1 MHYFIRALPCRAWHK
16 LVLCLTVGIPAGALA
31 QSPIVTTVAGTTWL
45 YPTSSVRAL
54 NAPLS
59 SDIYGLLDDGKGN
72 LLICDT
78 SNNLVLRLSPDGLI
92 GIVAGNGA
100 RDYSGDG
107 GPATQASLDAP
118 YDIALDARGNL
129 YIADLGNYAVRKVT
143 PDGTISTLV
152 RGYLVNGLTA
162 EADGTVYF
170 TADVVHRVFR
180 IAPDGTLTIVAG
192 N

>member
-78 SNNLVLRLSPDGLI
+78 SNNLVLRLSPDGGRLAFVSH
-92 GIVAGNGA
+92 G
-100 RDYSGDG
+100 GDG
-107 GPATQASLDAP
+107 KVSVIDTEKRAVVSQITLPPLKGGGYLL
-118 YDIALDARGNL
+118 ALQKDARVF
-129 YIADLGNYAVRKVT
+129 DTEVR
-143 PDGTISTLV
+143 
-152 RGYLVNGLTA
+152 
-162 EADGTVYF
+162 
-170 TADVVHRVFR
+170 
-180 IAPDGTLTIVAG
+180 
-192 N
+192 